1 MEGISYEFSVL
12 SVYFRKHL
20 KENRAFGCIEQHLGL
35 NIHIVELIQSFQF
48 WFFQYQITNSS
59 CSSPQL

>member
-1 MEGISYEFSVL
+1 
-12 SVYFRKHL
+12 
-20 KENRAFGCIEQHLGL
+20 LGL